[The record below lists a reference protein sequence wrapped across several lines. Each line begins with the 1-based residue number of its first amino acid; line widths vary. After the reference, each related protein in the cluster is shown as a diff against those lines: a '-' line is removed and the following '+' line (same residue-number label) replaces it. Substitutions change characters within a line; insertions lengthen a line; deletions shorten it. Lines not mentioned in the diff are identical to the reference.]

1 MDLIISF
8 SNQRTV
14 PELPVEMVERKGK
27 GHPDSICD
35 MAAEE
40 VSIELS
46 KYFLNKYGRIFHH
59 NVDKAVLAGGQAK
72 VEFGGGILTE
82 PIYLLLVGR
91 ATRKILCLL

>member
-1 MDLIISF
+1 MVLIISF

-27 GHPDSICD
+27 GHPESICD

-46 KYFLNKYGRIFHH
+46 KYFLNNGPEIMSKFYGESEARLREVFKEAEQTH
-59 NVDKAVLAGGQAK
+59 LQ
-72 VEFGGGILTE
+72 
-82 PIYLLLVGR
+82 
-91 ATRKILCLL
+91 